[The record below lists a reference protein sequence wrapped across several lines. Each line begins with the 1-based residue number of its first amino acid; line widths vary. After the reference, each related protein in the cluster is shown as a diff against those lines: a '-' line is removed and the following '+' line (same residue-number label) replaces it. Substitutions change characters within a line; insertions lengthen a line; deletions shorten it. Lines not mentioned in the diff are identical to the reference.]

1 MQQLDG
7 ETVRLLSGSQTISS
21 VHAVVKELVEN
32 SLDAQATNVEVK
44 LVGIAKTYVLS
55 LWCIARQLPYLFCRK
70 TMA

>member
-32 SLDAQATNVEVK
+32 SLDARATNIEVK
-44 LVGIAKTYVLS
+44 LVGMFCL
-55 LWCIARQLPYLFCRK
+55 LCIILHGYRQELP
-70 TMA
+70 